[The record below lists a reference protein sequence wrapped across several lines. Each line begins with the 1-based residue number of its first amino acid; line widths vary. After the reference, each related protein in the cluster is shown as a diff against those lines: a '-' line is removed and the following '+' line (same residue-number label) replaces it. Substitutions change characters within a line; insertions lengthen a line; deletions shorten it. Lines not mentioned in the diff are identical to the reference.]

1 MLQGVT
7 KTTDTR
13 KLFIMSLKVST
24 GIPRHEVLMIDIG
37 LQNCSD
43 VNMIF
48 GIPFTNRP
56 LICQKYWSPLNCVLR
71 FQQLANSR
79 ASSCYNYRARI
90 MGMQCTYNTFGH
102 AMRIQ
107 YFWTCDAHTILLD
120 MQCTYNSFGH
130 AMHIQQFWTCN
141 AHTILLD
148 MQCTYNTFGHAMHI
162 Q

>member
-1 MLQGVT
+1 
-7 KTTDTR
+7 
-13 KLFIMSLKVST
+13 MSLKVST

-130 AMHIQQFWTCN
+130 AMHIQYFWQR
-141 AHTILLD
+141 ILKYTA
-148 MQCTYNTFGHAMHI
+148 MCGAMHVFVRFWPTLQTTDAI
-162 Q
+162 IVQIVQV